1 VYAPIKTCLIQ
12 GFPQEFLIVWIIIY
26 DQQGLPKGTHIHS
39 QQGHTSLHQIGWRGH
54 RHSAQKEL
62 PMDLERRVEELETR
76 YAFQEE
82 NLRQLDEVV
91 QECARMIDMLRH
103 ENRELR
109 AQLAQRPEDTP
120 NKIED
125 EVPPHY

>member
-1 VYAPIKTCLIQ
+1 
-12 GFPQEFLIVWIIIY
+12 
-26 DQQGLPKGTHIHS
+26 
-39 QQGHTSLHQIGWRGH
+39 
-54 RHSAQKEL
+54 
-62 PMDLERRVEELETR
+62 MDLERRVEELETR
-76 YAFQEE
+76 YAFQEQSI
-82 NLRQLDEVV
+82 RQLDEVL
-91 QECARMIDMLRH
+91 QDYGRLLDQLRH

>member
-1 VYAPIKTCLIQ
+1 
-12 GFPQEFLIVWIIIY
+12 
-26 DQQGLPKGTHIHS
+26 
-39 QQGHTSLHQIGWRGH
+39 
-54 RHSAQKEL
+54 
-62 PMDLERRVEELETR
+62 MDLERRVEELETR

-82 NLRQLDEVV
+82 NIRQLDEVI
-91 QECARMIDMLRH
+91 QESGRMIDMLRS

-109 AQLAQRPEDTP
+109 EQLAQRPEETP

>member
-1 VYAPIKTCLIQ
+1 
-12 GFPQEFLIVWIIIY
+12 
-26 DQQGLPKGTHIHS
+26 
-39 QQGHTSLHQIGWRGH
+39 
-54 RHSAQKEL
+54 
-62 PMDLERRVEELETR
+62 MDLERRVEELETR

-82 NLRQLDEVV
+82 NIRQLDEVI
-91 QECARMIDMLRH
+91 QEYGRMIDMLRS

-109 AQLAQRPEDTP
+109 EQLAQRPEETP

>member
-1 VYAPIKTCLIQ
+1 
-12 GFPQEFLIVWIIIY
+12 
-26 DQQGLPKGTHIHS
+26 
-39 QQGHTSLHQIGWRGH
+39 
-54 RHSAQKEL
+54 
-62 PMDLERRVEELETR
+62 MDLERRVEELETR

-91 QECARMIDMLRH
+91 QDCARMIDMLRH

-109 AQLAQRPEDTP
+109 AQLAQRPADRP

>member
-1 VYAPIKTCLIQ
+1 
-12 GFPQEFLIVWIIIY
+12 
-26 DQQGLPKGTHIHS
+26 
-39 QQGHTSLHQIGWRGH
+39 
-54 RHSAQKEL
+54 
-62 PMDLERRVEELETR
+62 MDLERRVEELETR

-82 NLRQLDEVV
+82 NIRQLDEVL
-91 QECARMIDMLRH
+91 QEYGRMIDLLRS

-109 AQLAQRPEDTP
+109 EQLAQRPEETP

>member
-1 VYAPIKTCLIQ
+1 
-12 GFPQEFLIVWIIIY
+12 
-26 DQQGLPKGTHIHS
+26 
-39 QQGHTSLHQIGWRGH
+39 
-54 RHSAQKEL
+54 
-62 PMDLERRVEELETR
+62 MDLERRVEELEMR

-82 NLRQLDEVV
+82 NIRQLDEVL
-91 QECARMIDMLRH
+91 QEYGRMIDMLRA

-109 AQLAQRPEDTP
+109 EQLSQRPEDTP

>member
-1 VYAPIKTCLIQ
+1 
-12 GFPQEFLIVWIIIY
+12 
-26 DQQGLPKGTHIHS
+26 
-39 QQGHTSLHQIGWRGH
+39 
-54 RHSAQKEL
+54 
-62 PMDLERRVEELETR
+62 MDLERRVEELETR

-82 NLRQLDEVV
+82 NIRQLDEVI
-91 QECARMIDMLRH
+91 QQYGRMIDMLRS

-109 AQLAQRPEDTP
+109 EQLAQRPEETP